1 MWASDQLSIVS
12 SDVALVPASFLVTS
26 KLSKLDQT
34 YRILIAQ
41 LDLGGPVQ
49 PADLFNLYFVSL
61 GVAVSAI

>member
-49 PADLFNLYFVSL
+49 PADLFKFYFVSL
-61 GVAVSAI
+61 WVALSAI